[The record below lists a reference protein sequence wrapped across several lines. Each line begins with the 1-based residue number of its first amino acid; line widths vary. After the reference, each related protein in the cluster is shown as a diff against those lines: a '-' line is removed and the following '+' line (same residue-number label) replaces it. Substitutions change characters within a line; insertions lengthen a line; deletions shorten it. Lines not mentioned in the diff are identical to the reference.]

1 MQKPK
6 ASLIIFFLSIVISV
20 VFFIFIPK
28 PDSSLSQNETVLSG
42 KIEKITQTRN
52 TQFEQRQYIQQ
63 ELLVSIPN
71 SEFPI
76 TVSTEY
82 IPKNSPNIYKEGDHI
97 LVGTISDDND
107 EGSYFLIGYDRTKVL
122 TVLVGIF
129 VLLAVLVTKQQ
140 GLKAIGSM
148 LYSFSVILFFILP
161 LILKGIH
168 PLLVSI
174 IGIIFI
180 IPISFSLTHGINKKT
195 VAAVIGT
202 ITSLVVTGLIAAIVI
217 NLSNLS
223 GITSE
228 EVEVLFYST
237 NQTINLSGILLAGI
251 LIGALGILDDVAIS
265 QASIVLQLKEASPKL
280 SGKDLFKRA
289 MIVGRDHISSVI
301 NTLVLVYTG
310 ASLSTLLLFLI
321 YPRPL
326 IVLLNSE
333 MVVIQIVI
341 ALIGSIGLILTVP
354 ITTYIATYG
363 LSIFTDEK
371 MLRNKNK
378 KY

>member
-1 MQKPK
+1 MKKLP
-6 ASLIIFFLSIVISV
+6 ASVIIFFLSIVISV
-20 VFFIFIPK
+20 GFFLIIPK
-28 PDSSLSQNETVLSG
+28 PDSSMSQNETVLSG
-42 KIEKITQTRN
+42 KIDKITQTRN

-63 ELLVSIPN
+63 ELLVSLPN
-71 SEFPI
+71 SEVPI
-76 TVSTEY
+76 TVSSQF
-82 IPKNSPNIYKEGDHI
+82 IPENSPNIYKEGDHI
-97 LVGTISDDND
+97 LVGTLSSESDED
-107 EGSYFLIGYDRTKVL
+107 SYFVIGYDRTKIL
-122 TVLVGIF
+122 IILVGIF

-140 GLKAIGSM
+140 GLKAIVSM

-161 LILKGIH
+161 LILKGIN

-180 IPISFSLTHGINKKT
+180 IPISFSLTHGINRKT

-237 NQTINLSGILLAGI
+237 KQTINLAGILLAGI

-265 QASIVLQLKEASPKL
+265 QASIVIQLKETSPKL
-280 SGKDLFKRA
+280 EKQVLFRRA

-333 MVVIQIVI
+333 IVVIQIVI
-341 ALIGSIGLILTVP
+341 ALIGSIGLIITVP
-354 ITTYIATYG
+354 ITTSIAT
-363 LSIFTDEK
+363 FT
-371 MLRNKNK
+371 LK
-378 KY
+378 K